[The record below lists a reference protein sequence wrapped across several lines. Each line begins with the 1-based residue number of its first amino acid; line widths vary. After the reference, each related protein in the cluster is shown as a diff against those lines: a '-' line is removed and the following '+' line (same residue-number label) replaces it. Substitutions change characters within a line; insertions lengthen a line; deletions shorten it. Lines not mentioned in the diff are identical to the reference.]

1 MSFNANAITDVGAIL
16 KIPTRVSNE
25 LIKKTN
31 LCISSAIWEAKRANE
46 TLVTVNIGVGT
57 LSIDT
62 IQMQCKFTPSQELKN
77 AIKQGNSVQID
88 PLELAL
94 EEAFSTKLISVC
106 DEVI

>member
-1 MSFNANAITDVGAIL
+1 MSLTTNAVTDVGALL

-25 LIKKTN
+25 LIKKIN

-46 TLVTVNIGVGT
+46 TLVTVNIGIGV
-57 LSIDT
+57 LSIDAV
-62 IQMQCKFTPSQELKN
+62 QMQCKFTPSQELKN
-77 AIKQGNSVQID
+77 AIKQGSSAQID

-94 EEAFSTKLISVC
+94 EEAFSAKLISVC